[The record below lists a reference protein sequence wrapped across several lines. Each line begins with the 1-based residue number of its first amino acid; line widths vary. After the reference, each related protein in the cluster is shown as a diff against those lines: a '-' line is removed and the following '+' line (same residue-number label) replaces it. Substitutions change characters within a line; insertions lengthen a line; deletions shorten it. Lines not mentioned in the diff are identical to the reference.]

1 MAPKR
6 NWLDLTWEDFGN
18 DDPARWIAVLPIAAV
33 EQHGPHLP
41 LGVDAFIAEAYLA
54 RVHAAL
60 PEDLAATF
68 LPIQVLG
75 QSDEHLAFPG
85 TLTLSADTLLR
96 TLADIGASVHRAG
109 LRKLVLVTSH
119 GGNWQVAELA
129 ARDLRVRLGMFVV
142 TTSWHRMGYPPGLFE
157 EDERLHGIHA
167 GQIETALMLAAREDL
182 VRREKAADFPSNA
195 RAMTEGFSYLR
206 LARPAGFGWM
216 TQDINPTGAIGNAA
230 AATAQQG
237 EAALD
242 HGARAFV
249 QLLEE
254 VARFELTRLAS
265 GPIGSA

>member
-18 DDPARWIAVLPIAAV
+18 DDPAHWVAVLPIAAV

-54 RVHAAL
+54 RVHAVL
-60 PEDLAATF
+60 PANLATTF
-68 LPIQVLG
+68 LPIQMLG
-75 QSDEHLAFPG
+75 HSDEHLAFPG

-96 TLADIGASVHRAG
+96 TLADVGASVHRAG
-109 LRKLVLVTSH
+109 LRKLVIVTSH
-119 GGNWQVAELA
+119 GGNWQAAELA
-129 ARDLRVRLGMFVV
+129 ARDLRARLGMFVV
-142 TTSWHRMGYPPGLFE
+142 TTSWHRMGYPPGLFS
-157 EDERLHGIHA
+157 DNERLHGIHA
-167 GQIETALMLAAREDL
+167 GQIETALMLAGREEL

-195 RAMTEGFSYLR
+195 RAMTDEFQYLR

-216 TQDINPTGAIGNAA
+216 SQDLNSTGAIGNAA

-249 QLLEE
+249 DLLHE
-254 VARFELTRLAS
+254 VARFDLTRLAS
-265 GPIGSA
+265 GPVKSA